1 MYGTVAPSVAVN
13 DFTIVLQSAARGDHA
28 KSDELLPLIYGELR
42 KLAQGHMNR
51 ESGGH
56 TLQATALVHEAWLRM
71 VEEGDRTWQN
81 RASFFSAASMAMR
94 RILVDHARRKTSL
107 KRGGGQVRFD
117 IDDVELADVEKE
129 ATILLVDEA
138 LEKLEQKNP
147 QWAQVVVLKFFGGM
161 TSKEAADT
169 LEISE
174 ISVKRYWACAR
185 AWLFDAIQN
194 REQ

>member
-1 MYGTVAPSVAVN
+1 
-13 DFTIVLQSAARGDHA
+13 
-28 KSDELLPLIYGELR
+28 
-42 KLAQGHMNR
+42 MNR

-107 KRGGGQVRFD
+107 KRGWWRQVRFD

-161 TSKEAADT
+161 TSKEG
-169 LEISE
+169 S
-174 ISVKRYWACAR
+174 RYA
-185 AWLFDAIQN
+185 
-194 REQ
+194 